1 MTNPVRDQWA
11 EWLLNRRFGGDER
24 ALERHLAYLAPVRDR
39 VLDGARIEAGATVLD
54 LGAGDGLIAFGALER
69 VAEGGTVIFSDIS
82 RDLLHHARQLAQ
94 EMDVAERCRFFQ
106 APAEDLSPIA
116 DGSVDVVT
124 ARSVLIYVEDRARAF
139 REIHR
144 VLKPSG
150 RMSVFEPI
158 NRVSLPR
165 SDAEFTGGF
174 DVGPVRELAAK
185 VRAVFHR
192 TQPPETDS
200 MLNFDER
207 DLLAWLE
214 DAGFAEIAIDYEVR
228 VGPVPG
234 TPWESYLH
242 TAWNPRIPTLAEA
255 MEEAL
260 SPEERERFSGHLRP
274 LVESGNRRFRLA
286 VAYLR
291 AVR

>member
-1 MTNPVRDQWA
+1 MRDTWA
-11 EWLLNRRFGGDER
+11 EWLLNRRFGGDEH
-24 ALERHLAYLAPVRDR
+24 ALQQHLAYLTPVRDR
-39 VLDGARIEAGATVLD
+39 VLNGARIEPGCTVLD

-69 VAEGGTVIFSDIS
+69 VGDDGTVIFSDIS
-82 RDLLHHARQLAQ
+82 RDLLDHSRKLVQ
-94 EMDVAERCRFFQ
+94 EMGVAERCRFVQ

-116 DGSVDVVT
+116 SASVDVVT
-124 ARSVLIYVEDRARAF
+124 ARSVLIYVGDKARAF

-144 VLKPSG
+144 VLKPGG
-150 RMSVFEPI
+150 RMSVYEPV

-165 SDAEFTGGF
+165 SDDEFTGGF
-174 DVGPVRELAAK
+174 AVGPVQDLAVR
-185 VRAVFHR
+185 VRAVFER
-192 TQPPETDS
+192 AQPPETDS

-214 DAGFAEIAIDYEVR
+214 DAGFAEIAMDYEVR

-234 TPWESYLH
+234 MPWETYLH
-242 TAWNPRIPTLAEA
+242 SAWNPRMPTLAEA

-260 SPEERERFSGHLRP
+260 SPEERERFSTHLRP
-274 LVESGNRRFRLA
+274 LVESGDRRFRLA